1 MPDQTR
7 NLNSVTDFTGTLDSN
22 DRIIM
27 TDNKASLKAL
37 TTAILGKAMIEGY
50 TGSSLAGSSQ
60 SVKSAIDG
68 LNSELT
74 LTGGYNYAESFS
86 SAEILGSKLDALLN
100 AQSSYVI
107 GCYRLS
113 CTASFG
119 VFQNGYDYYVQMT
132 RANSLN
138 FVMAEFT
145 PIDNALI
152 KILGKRRTEGW
163 SFELAPSRTEINTLN
178 SKIPTIVTDASDT
191 ITATGCTVD
200 KVYIVRVGA
209 VLYASIRFTT
219 TEDIAIS
226 SLILDGF
233 PRALTNYTG
242 AQNVRLYDHTSER
255 FFDAQITHSDGASKS
270 YLSSMEAIPSGH
282 QIRGTFSYIAS
293 F

>member
-37 TTAILGKAMIEGY
+37 TTAILGKAIVEGY

-68 LNSELT
+68 LNS
-74 LTGGYNYAESFS
+74 
-86 SAEILGSKLDALLN
+86 
-100 AQSSYVI
+100 
-107 GCYRLS
+107 
-113 CTASFG
+113 
-119 VFQNGYDYYVQMT
+119 
-132 RANSLN
+132 
-138 FVMAEFT
+138 
-145 PIDNALI
+145 
-152 KILGKRRTEGW
+152 
-163 SFELAPSRTEINTLN
+163 
-178 SKIPTIVTDASDT
+178 KIPTIVTDASDT
-191 ITATGCTVD
+191 ITATGCAVN